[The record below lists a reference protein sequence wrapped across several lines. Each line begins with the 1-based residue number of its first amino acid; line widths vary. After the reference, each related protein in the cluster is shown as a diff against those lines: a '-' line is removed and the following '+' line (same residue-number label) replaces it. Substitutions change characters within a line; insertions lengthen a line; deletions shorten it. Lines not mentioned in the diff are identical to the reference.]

1 MLIDNF
7 LKVGVLLYVILLTF
21 FIIIG
26 DMIYPISHEK
36 IIKFIAIAHFMILR
50 LFTAGSI
57 FIISFSCLFLLLK
70 LSRSLIF
77 SFEAPAQA

>member
-1 MLIDNF
+1 M
-7 LKVGVLLYVILLTF
+7 K
-21 FIIIG
+21 
-26 DMIYPISHEK
+26 K

-57 FIISFSCLFLLLK
+57 LIISFSCLFLLLK